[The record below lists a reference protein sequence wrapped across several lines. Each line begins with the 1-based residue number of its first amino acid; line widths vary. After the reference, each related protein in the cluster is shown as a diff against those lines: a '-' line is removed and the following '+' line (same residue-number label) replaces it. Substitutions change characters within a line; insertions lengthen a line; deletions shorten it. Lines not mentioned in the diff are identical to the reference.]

1 MWFTRVSI
9 HNPVFAAMMMLALV
23 VLGLFS
29 MQRLQVDQFPNI
41 DLPVVVVQT
50 DYPGASPETVES
62 EVTKKMEEVVNSIAG
77 IDQLSSRSYEG
88 TSVVV
93 IQFALTRK
101 AEDAAQDVRD
111 KIAIVK
117 PALRKEVKEPRVLRF
132 DPSSAPIF
140 SLAVRNKADSTSPRS
155 LVQLSTIAD
164 QLVRKRLENVPGVGT
179 VSLAGN
185 VQREIQVF
193 INPKALEANGITA
206 DQVVNVLRTENVE
219 LPAGALKSNSTEQ
232 IVQIKGRIARPED
245 FGRLIVGRSA
255 GQPIYL
261 SQVARVVDSQEDIS
275 SLALLNGERVL
286 MMSVIKAQGENTIAV
301 VDGLKK
307 AITDMQPVLDAQYPG
322 LELQTVRDASYPI
335 RTAVK
340 NVQRTMIEG
349 AILTI
354 LIVFLFLNSWR
365 STVITGLTL
374 PIALI
379 GTFLFIYAAGFTIN
393 MITLL
398 ALSLCVGLL
407 IDDAIVVRE
416 NIVRHAQM
424 GKSAYDS
431 SMDGTKEIGMAVLAT
446 TLSIVAVFLP
456 VGFMGGIIG
465 RFFHSFGI
473 TVVAAI
479 LISMF
484 VSFTLDPMLSS
495 IWHDPDAHKPHGSKP
510 ANTLWGNT
518 MGRVLYWFDRGT
530 DKFAH
535 TYADLLGWSLKHKGI
550 TLLLALA
557 TFLASFPIAKLLGT
571 EFVPQADFGETFVS
585 FYTPPGTSLAI
596 TEDKTRQVEA
606 KLRAMKDVKYTLS
619 SVGGTTGAN
628 YVSVY
633 VKLVDKKERTLS
645 QTQMS
650 QPLRDQLSNIA
661 GITVT
666 SIGLTDPVGG
676 EKTLSLSIQG
686 SDLDTLSKLNTE
698 LQTKIKNIP
707 GLVDLDSSLKPNKP
721 IVSVELK
728 RDIASDQGVSVNWAA
743 QTLRYLI
750 DGDSSTLWRAPDDQT
765 YNVRVRLAPEARDN
779 ATEIGNMT
787 LPTGQFNADGSAKTV
802 TLRQIADVKSGVG
815 ANQINRK
822 DLNREIYISANVYNR
837 SSGEVSA
844 DIKKVLDEQMNFP
857 PGYRYKFGGSTKNM
871 AESAGYAAAALVL
884 AIIFIYMVLASQFN
898 SLLQPVAI
906 MSSLPLT
913 LIGVVLALLAFRS
926 TISMFAIIGFVMLMG
941 LVTKNAILLI
951 DFANR
956 ARRGEVSE
964 GLDAGKPLGREEA
977 LIAAARI
984 RLRPILMT
992 TLAMVFGMVPLAFG
1006 LSEGSEQR
1014 APMGQAVIGGVIT
1027 SSILTLVVVPVIYC
1041 YLDDFTAWFLRRVL
1055 GRRPARPIE
1064 AIAPVIN

>member
-23 VLGLFS
+23 VLGGFS
-29 MQRLQVDQFPNI
+29 IQRLQVDQFPDI

-50 DYPGASPETVES
+50 DYPGASPETVEA
-62 EVTKKMEEVVNSIAG
+62 EVTKKVEEAVNSIAG

-88 TSVVV
+88 TSVVIV
-93 IQFALTRK
+93 QFALTRK
-101 AEDAAQDVRD
+101 ADDAAQDVRD
-111 KIAIVK
+111 KVALVK
-117 PALRKEVKEPRVLRF
+117 PLLRKEVKEPRVLRF

-140 SLAVRNKADSTSPRS
+140 SLAVRNKTDAKNPRS

-164 QLVRKRLENVPGVGT
+164 QVVRKRLENVPGVGT
-179 VSLAGN
+179 VTLAGN
-185 VQREIQVF
+185 VQREIQIF
-193 INPKALEANGITA
+193 LNPKALEANGITA
-206 DQVVNVLRTENVE
+206 DQVVNVLRNENVE
-219 LPAGALKSNSTEQ
+219 LPAGALKSESSEQ
-232 IVQIKGRIARPED
+232 IVQIKGRVARPED
-245 FGRLIVGRSA
+245 FSRLIVGRTA
-255 GQPIYL
+255 AQPVYL

-286 MMSVIKAQGENTIAV
+286 MMSIIKAQGENTIAV

-307 AITDMQPVLDAQYPG
+307 AMTDLQPVLDAQFPG

-335 RTAVK
+335 RSAVK

-349 AILTI
+349 AVLTI

-424 GKSAYDS
+424 GKSAYDA
-431 SMDGTKEIGMAVLAT
+431 SMDGTKEIGLAVLAT

-465 RFFHSFGI
+465 RFFHSFGL

-495 IWHDPDAHKPHGSKP
+495 IWHDPDAHKPHGTKP
-510 ANTLWGNT
+510 PNTLWGKT
-518 MGRVLYWFDRGT
+518 GGRVLYWFDRGT

-535 TYADLLGWSLKHKGI
+535 GYADLLGWSLKHKGI

-557 TFLASFPIAKLLGT
+557 TFVASFPIASFLGS
-571 EFVPQADFGETFVS
+571 EFVPQADFGETYVS

-596 TEDKTRQVEA
+596 TEAKTQQVET

-619 SVGGTTGAN
+619 TVGGTTGAN
-628 YVSVY
+628 YVSIY
-633 VKLVDKKERTLS
+633 VKLIDKKERTLS
-645 QTQMS
+645 QVQMT
-650 QPLRDQLSNIA
+650 QPLREQLNSIA

-686 SDLDTLSKLNTE
+686 SDLDTLSKLNLE
-698 LQTKIKNIP
+698 LQSKIKTLP
-707 GLVDLDSSLKPNKP
+707 GLVDLDSSSKPNKP

-728 RDIASDQGVSVNWAA
+728 RDIASDQGVNVNWAA

-779 ATEIGNMT
+779 AGELGNMT

-802 TLRQIADVKSGVG
+802 TLRQIADIKTGLG

-822 DLNREIYISANVYNR
+822 DLNREIYISANVFGR

-844 DIKKVLDEQMNFP
+844 DVKKVLDGMNFP

-871 AESAGYAAAALVL
+871 SESAGYAGAALAL

-898 SLLQPVAI
+898 SLLQPIAI

-913 LIGVVLALLAFRS
+913 LIGVVLALLMFKS
-926 TISMFAIIGFVMLMG
+926 SISMFAIIGFVMLMG

-956 ARRGEVSE
+956 ARKGQVSE
-964 GLDAGKPLGREEA
+964 GGSQGLALSREDA

-1041 YLDDFTAWFLRRVL
+1041 YLDSFGTWFIRRVL
-1055 GRRPARPIE
+1055 KRGSPAALKAEPTASIT
-1064 AIAPVIN
+1064 

>member
-29 MQRLQVDQFPNI
+29 IQRLQVDQFPDI
-41 DLPVVVVQT
+41 DLPIVVVQT

-62 EVTKKMEEVVNSIAG
+62 EVTKKVEEGVNSIAG
-77 IDQLSSRSYEG
+77 IDTLSSRSYEG
-88 TSVVV
+88 TSVVI

-101 AEDAAQDVRD
+101 ADDAAQDVRD
-111 KIAIVK
+111 KVAIIK
-117 PALRKEVKEPRVLRF
+117 PLLRREVKEPRILRF

-140 SLAVRNKADSTSPRS
+140 SMAVRNKTDAKKPRS
-155 LVQLSTIAD
+155 LVELSTIAD
-164 QLVRKRLENVPGVGT
+164 QVIRKKLENVPGVGT
-179 VSLAGN
+179 VTLAGN

-193 INPKALEANGITA
+193 LNPKALEASGVTA
-206 DQVVNVLRTENVE
+206 DQIVNALRNENVE
-219 LPAGALKSNSTEQ
+219 LPAGALKSYNTEQ
-232 IVQIKGRIARPED
+232 IVQIKGRVARPED
-245 FGRLIVGRSA
+245 FSRLIVGRSA
-255 GQPIYL
+255 GQPVYL
-261 SQVARVVDSQEDIS
+261 SQVAKVMDSQEDVS

-286 MMSVIKAQGENTIAV
+286 MMSVIKAQGENTIGV

-307 AITDMQPVLDAQYPG
+307 AIAEMQPQLDAQYQG
-322 LELQTVRDASYPI
+322 IELQTVRDASYPI
-335 RTAVK
+335 RTAVN
-340 NVQRTMIEG
+340 NVKRTMFEG

-424 GKSAYDS
+424 GKSAYNAA
-431 SMDGTKEIGMAVLAT
+431 MDGTKEIGLAVLAT

-465 RFFHSFGI
+465 RFFHSFGL

-495 IWHDPDAHKPHGSKP
+495 IWEDPDAHKPHGSKP
-510 ANTLWGNT
+510 ENTLWGKT
-518 MGRVLYWFDRGT
+518 MGRVLYWFDSGT
-530 DKFAH
+530 DRLAH
-535 TYADLLGWSLKHKGI
+535 GYATLLGWSLKHKLL
-550 TLLLALA
+550 TLIVALL
-557 TFLASFPIAKLLGT
+557 TFLASFPIAKFLGS
-571 EFVPQADFGETFVS
+571 EFVPQADFGETYVS

-596 TEDKTRQVEA
+596 TEEKTRQVEA

-619 SVGGTTGAN
+619 SVGGTTGSN
-628 YVSVY
+628 YVSIY
-633 VKLVDKKERTLS
+633 VKLIDKKERTLS
-645 QTQMS
+645 QS
-650 QPLRDQLSNIA
+650 QLTKPLRDQLSSIA

-666 SIGLTDPVGG
+666 SVGLTDPVGG
-676 EKTLSLSIQG
+676 EKTISLSIQG
-686 SDLDTLSKLNTE
+686 SDLETLAKLNAE
-698 LQTKIKNIP
+698 VQKKLRDIP

-728 RDIASDQGVSVNWAA
+728 RDIASDQGVNVGWAA

-750 DGDSSTLWRAPDDQT
+750 DGDNSTLWRAPDDQT
-765 YNVRVRLAPEARDN
+765 YNVRVRLAPDARDN
-779 ATEIGNMT
+779 PAEIGNMT

-802 TLRQIADVKSGVG
+802 TLRQIADIKAGIG

-822 DLNREIYISANVYNR
+822 DLNREVYISTNVFGR

-844 DIKKVLDEQMNFP
+844 DIKKALDGMNFP

-871 AESAGYAAAALVL
+871 AESAGYAASALIL

-913 LIGVVLALLAFRS
+913 LIGVVLALLFFRS

-964 GLDAGKPLGREEA
+964 GLGTEHQMGREEA

-992 TLAMVFGMVPLAFG
+992 TLAMVFGMLPLALG
-1006 LSEGSEQR
+1006 LSEGAEQR

-1041 YLDDFTAWFLRRVL
+1041 YLDDFTAWFMRRVL
-1055 GRRPARPIE
+1055 KRATVVNPNSTA
-1064 AIAPVIN
+1064 VVS